1 VVLGVGR
8 LLFILLALDSE
19 GSYNISVGL
28 AGKTNI
34 GSKRVVVLMVS

>member
-1 VVLGVGR
+1 LGVGR

-19 GSYNISVGL
+19 GSYNISTWL
-28 AGKTNI
+28 AGMTYV